1 MMSRQL
7 TTTLC
12 AGMEP
17 NREGTV
23 YICSG
28 VTPRVL
34 RSAMSPRLRN
44 GSAADTH
51 PASPKYVKHPV
62 SPCSSGVAPVYEV
75 VIADAVVDG
84 NTDVIDPRRR
94 FPNSLAPRRCR

>member
-1 MMSRQL
+1 MMSRWL
-7 TTTLC
+7 TTTLRI
-12 AGMEP
+12 GIEP
-17 NREGTV
+17 KREGTV

-34 RSAMSPRLRN
+34 RSCMSPRLRN

-51 PASPKYVKHPV
+51 PASPKYVNQPV

-75 VIADAVVDG
+75 VIADAVVEG
-84 NTDVIDPRRR
+84 KTDVIDPRRR
-94 FPNSLAPRRCR
+94 LPSSLAPRRCR